1 MTIRLHELSFAYPR
15 SERALRSVSL
25 VAAPGAFVAVVGPN
39 GAGKSTLLRLA
50 AGLLRPQSG
59 AAEINGAPAHR
70 LSPRT
75 RAERLAY
82 IAQRPTVAG
91 GFTTREVVALG
102 RFALRRDAGAVDRAL
117 DAVRLADRADAVF
130 NQLSAGQQ
138 QRAAIAR
145 ALAQVNAADA
155 AGRCIL
161 ADEPIS
167 ALDPAHASIVLKL
180 LFAFTRRGGTVLA
193 SLHDLTAAL
202 RWADQTL
209 VLRADGSPV
218 GFGPSAQTLR
228 PEPLRAAFG
237 ADFAIGE
244 VAGARIVVPLDRLPS
259 PLPPAADTMTPD
271 P

>member
-1 MTIRLHELSFAYPR
+1 MTIRVDQLSFAYPR
-15 SERALRSVSL
+15 SERVLRSVSL
-25 VAAPGAFVAVVGPN
+25 DASPGAFVAIVGPN

-50 AGLLRPQSG
+50 AGLLRPDSG
-59 AAEINGAPAHR
+59 AAEINRSPAHR
-70 LSPRT
+70 LSPRA

-102 RFALRRDAGAVDRAL
+102 RFALRRDTAAVDRAL

-145 ALAQVNAADA
+145 ALAQVDAADTT
-155 AGRCIL
+155 GRRIL
-161 ADEPIS
+161 ADEPIA

-180 LFAFTRRGGTVLA
+180 LFAFARRGGTVLA

-209 VLRADGSPV
+209 ILSADGSPV
-218 GFGPSAQTLR
+218 AFGPSAEALR
-228 PEPLRAAFG
+228 PPTLRAAFG
-237 ADFAIGE
+237 ADFAIGD

-259 PLPPAADTMTPD
+259 PPTPAADTMKPA